1 VTSALTDCIERL
13 NEAVRQLEVAVV
25 EMDAC
30 IEYLGKVKN
39 SIGELRIALHVKPS
53 MN

>member
-1 VTSALTDCIERL
+1 MLALTNCIKCL

-30 IEYLGKVKN
+30 IEYLGKAEN
-39 SIGELRIALHVKPS
+39 SIGELRIALHAQPN

>member
-1 VTSALTDCIERL
+1 MDEVIERL
-13 NEAVRQLEVAVV
+13 NETVRKLEVSIV
-25 EMDAC
+25 EMDAY

-39 SIGELRIALHVKPS
+39 SIGELRIALHAQPN